1 MTKMTYVNA
10 IDNAL
15 EILNTAMATD
25 STMFPNMSET
35 AEKLEA
41 LKAQLVKR
49 ASGERKPTKVQ
60 RENEGVKS
68 EILAVLTSEGKQCK
82 EISEAVGISGQKCS
96 ALLKQLVESGVA
108 EKYTEKRVTY
118 FKVVEG

>member
-10 IDNAL
+10 IDNAINGTL
-15 EILNTAMATD
+15 TE
-25 STMFPNMSET
+25 ET
-35 AEKLEA
+35 IEKLQA

-60 RENEGVKS
+60 KENEGVKS

-82 EISEAVGISGQKCS
+82 EIAEAIGVSGQKCS
-96 ALLKQLVESGVA
+96 ALLKQLVDGGLA